1 MQMKKY
7 KTVPM
12 KDARVVIAAPIS
24 NVADNIKPV
33 FDNINKLVDEF
44 KEVRVIL
51 VESNSQDNTYFVAE
65 GLKDYLKCPLELHC
79 ISDNMDPNVNHQ
91 ITHWHLRTARLA
103 MARNFYVSRIIES
116 YSDYDYMYC
125 MDFNYSNI
133 EPIRLDGVRSNFEVD
148 VDWNVL
154 TANQEKGY
162 YDLWALR
169 HPYWCPHN
177 IYGEIWNQIDGWMSV
192 EDQMKLVMDG
202 KRINILNDADPV
214 PVDSAFGGSAIYKIP
229 AIIDKNPIHYWLDEK
244 GHREVEHIS
253 FMKGIGKVF
262 INPKFINN
270 GDQDFTL

>member
-1 MQMKKY
+1 
-7 KTVPM
+7 M

-51 VESNSQDNTYFVAE
+51 VESNSWDNTYFVAE
-65 GLKDYLKCPLELHC
+65 ELRDYLKCPLELHC
-79 ISDNMDPNVNHQ
+79 ISHNGNMEPNVNHN
-91 ITHWHLRTARLA
+91 TPPPAERTARLA
-103 MARNFYVSRIIES
+103 LARNFYVSRIIES

-125 MDFNYSNI
+125 MDFNYSNL

-154 TANQEKGY
+154 TANQGKGY
-162 YDLWALR
+162 YDFWALR
-169 HPYWCPHN
+169 HPYWCPFN
-177 IYGEIWNQIDGWMSV
+177 IFGEMWDSTSGWMSLV
-192 EDQMKLVMDG
+192 DQQKLQIEG
-202 KRINILNDADPV
+202 KRIDILNDADPV

-244 GHREVEHIS
+244 GYPEVEHVS
-253 FMKGIGKVF
+253 FMKTIGKVF
-262 INPKFINN
+262 INPKFINCFN
-270 GDQDFTL
+270 QDFTLPYAEPIR